1 MRLMVAATAV
11 ALVLPVVAGAQNVR
25 WQKRAVVS
33 QHALQ
38 IVDAIH
44 GVRTKP
50 PEHAP
55 ASNLPDGPAIGN
67 GSVGVTLQE
76 WDTSHILAYVGREG
90 FWSVLRGRI
99 MPMGRLELTIPTLK
113 DAVYYSSENIGPA
126 DVTARYTTA
135 NGSNL
140 HIRSWVAN
148 PQNLVVMELRNDG
161 KQSMPISGSLLDA
174 WGSLGA
180 SGTHGYERRAT
191 WLRVSPETVDAHIGE
206 RSGRDPAG
214 NFHGTIRSVRIW
226 AKAGAPQGS
235 ALRGLQPRYLFA
247 PVSST
252 NTGSTR
258 EECGFLAMPQHAFTV
273 EAAVKPSALSGSQA
287 IFSAMTSDKWQHWP
301 VPGPAHTS
309 YGFSLSLVDGKLSAM
324 LNRVRV
330 TAPSTL
336 SVTRWSDVAAA
347 YNGAR
352 LSLYVNGHRVATTT
366 SFPSTSMVEGPS
378 WDWNAIHPG
387 DRQLPFAGCA
397 PLGML
402 AVSVEGHQARMNSG
416 GFSLVLAPGQHAN
429 LVIAASDDRDG
440 AHWWSH
446 SINVVADM
454 TPQELLHL
462 WYGHLNWW
470 RSFWSK
476 SYISIP
482 NKAVQANWY
491 GSLYLL
497 ACSSRPGSIAPGLWG
512 NFVTSP
518 NPGWNGD
525 YTLDYNYEA
534 PFWAAY
540 PTNHVS
546 LADNYDAPLLY
557 WMKRG
562 EGLAAHRGYKGLFY
576 YCHLSA
582 APGWSGDGA
591 KAIRQKSDALF
602 ASVDCVMRWRYTHSA
617 QYARRVYPFLRGVAQ
632 FWDSYLVLKSGRF
645 MDYNDAADEL
655 HSPGD
660 VNPATSIAFLKLLY
674 GGLLDMDARLNLHE
688 TLAPKWRQILAH
700 LSPLPVVPANTI
712 PALVHAVGDTA
723 LAGMDVIRNTEKGS
737 DWVGVGDRLQSNAP
751 VRIDGSSAGMNSH
764 QAVFPGLA
772 VGLSSP
778 PYLLKAAQNTI
789 KFQQTWYDFNN
800 NSSFYPAAAAVGY
813 DPLAILKHMD
823 LLIGH
828 FSYPNFMFQMGGG
841 GTENFATIPAAVCM
855 MLLQSYQGSMR
866 VFADWPKT
874 EDASFGDLL
883 ACGDV
888 EVSSALHGGRVSYV
902 QLRSVRGGT
911 VRVVNPWPGH
921 RVLLNRLHGGRRFI
935 AGGVLTVPTTKDEE
949 LMLTEAR

>member
-1 MRLMVAATAV
+1 MRLRVAATAF
-11 ALVLPVVAGAQNVR
+11 ALVLPVLAGAQKVR
-25 WQKRAVVS
+25 WQNDVVIG
-33 QHALQ
+33 QHAMQ
-38 IVDAIH
+38 IVDGIH

-50 PEHAP
+50 PKHAP

-126 DVTARYTTA
+126 DIIARYTTA

-161 KQSMPISGSLLDA
+161 RQSMPISGSLLDA

-180 SGTHGYERRAT
+180 AGTHGFNQQAS

-226 AKAGAPQGS
+226 PKAGAPQGS
-235 ALRGLQPRYLFA
+235 SLRGLKPRYIFA
-247 PVSST
+247 PVSHKS
-252 NTGSTR
+252 TGSTR
-258 EECGFLAMPQHAFTV
+258 EECGFLAMPQRAFTI
-273 EAAVKPSALSGSQA
+273 EAVMRPTVLTGQQA

-301 VPGPAHTS
+301 VPGPAQTS

-336 SVTRWSDVAAA
+336 SVTRWSDVVAT
-347 YNGAR
+347 YDGAR
-352 LSLYVNGHRVATTT
+352 LSLYVNGHQVATTT
-366 SFPSTSMVEGPS
+366 SFPPASMVEGPG

-387 DRQLPFAGCA
+387 DSQLPFSGCA
-397 PLGML
+397 PSGIL
-402 AVSVEGHQARMNSG
+402 AVSVEGHHAQMNSG
-416 GFSLVLAPGQHAN
+416 GFSLVLAPGQHAD

-440 AHWWSH
+440 THWRSH
-446 SINVVADM
+446 SLNLLATM
-454 TPQELLHL
+454 TPQAVSHL
-462 WYGHLNWW
+462 WHEHLTWW
-470 RSFWSK
+470 RGFWSK
-476 SYISIP
+476 SYIAIP

-497 ACSSRPGSIAPGLWG
+497 ACSSRPGSTAPGLWG

-546 LADNYDAPLLY
+546 LANNYDEPLLY

-562 EGLAAHRGYKGLFY
+562 QGLAAHRGYKGLFY

-602 ASVDCVMRWRYTHSA
+602 ATVDCIMRWRYTHSA

-632 FWDSYLVLKSGRF
+632 FWDSYLVLKSGRY

-674 GGLLDMDARLNLHE
+674 GGLLAIDGRLHLRENLV
-688 TLAPKWRQILAH
+688 PKWRQILAH

-712 PALVHAVGDTA
+712 PGLVHAVGETA
-723 LAGMDVIRNTEKGS
+723 LAGKDVIRNTEKGS
-737 DWVGVGDRLQSNAP
+737 DWVNVGDRLQPNAP

-764 QAVFPGLA
+764 QAVFPGMA
-772 VGLSSP
+772 VGLGSP
-778 PYLLKAAQNTI
+778 PNLLKAAQNTI
-789 KFQQTWYDFNN
+789 ELQQTWYDFNN

-813 DPLAILKHMD
+813 DPVDILRHMD
-823 LLIGH
+823 LLVSH

-841 GTENFATIPAAVCM
+841 GTENFATIPTAVCM
-855 MLLQSYQGSMR
+855 MLLQSYQGNIR
-866 VFADWPKT
+866 VFANWPKT

-883 ACGDV
+883 ACGDF
-888 EVSSALHGGRVSYV
+888 EVSSALHGGKVMFV
-902 QLRSVRGGT
+902 QVTSKRGGDA
-911 VRVVNPWPGH
+911 RVVNPWPNEKV
-921 RVLLNRLHGGRRFI
+921 RLIKLHGGSREVKGAILNVILRKNEEI
-935 AGGVLTVPTTKDEE
+935 MLQPTK
-949 LMLTEAR
+949 

>member
-1 MRLMVAATAV
+1 MRLRVTATAV
-11 ALVLPVVAGAQNVR
+11 ALVLPVLAGAQKVR
-25 WQKRAVVS
+25 WQNDAIIG
-33 QHALQ
+33 QHAMQ

-44 GVRTKP
+44 GVRTKQP
-50 PEHAP
+50 KRAP
-55 ASNLPDGPAIGN
+55 DSRFPDGPAIGN

-76 WDTSHILAYVGREG
+76 WDTSHLLAYIGREG

-99 MPMGRLELTIPTLK
+99 MPMGRLELTVPNLK
-113 DAVYYSSENIGPA
+113 HAAYYSSENIGPA
-126 DVTARYTTA
+126 DVTARYTTT

-140 HIRSWVAN
+140 HIQSWVAN
-148 PQNLVVMELRNDG
+148 PENLVVMELRNDG
-161 KQSMPISGSLLDA
+161 KQPMPISGSLLDA

-180 SGTHGYERRAT
+180 AGTHGYERRAS
-191 WLRVSPETVDAHIGE
+191 WLSVSPETVDAHIGE

-235 ALRGLQPRYLFA
+235 TLRGLKPRYLFA

-258 EECGFLAMPQHAFTV
+258 EECGFLAMPQHAFTI
-273 EAAVKPSALSGSQA
+273 EAVMRPTALTGQQA
-287 IFSAMTSDKWQHWP
+287 IFSAMTSDPWQHWP
-301 VPGPAHTS
+301 VPGPAQIS
-309 YGFSLSLVDGKLSAM
+309 YGFSLSIVDGKLSAM

-336 SVTRWSDVAAA
+336 SVTKWSDVVAT
-347 YNGAR
+347 YDGAR
-352 LSLYVNGHRVATTT
+352 LSLDVNGHQVATTT
-366 SFPSTSMVEGPS
+366 SFPPASMVEGPG

-387 DRQLPFAGCA
+387 DRRLPFAGCA
-397 PLGML
+397 PSGILV
-402 AVSVEGHQARMNSG
+402 VSVEGHQARMNSG
-416 GFSLVLAPGQHAN
+416 GFSLVLAPGQHADV
-429 LVIAASDDRDG
+429 VIAASDDRDG
-440 AHWWSH
+440 AHWRSH
-446 SINVVADM
+446 SLNVVGDM
-454 TPQELLHL
+454 TQQELSHL
-462 WYGHLNWW
+462 WHQHLNWW
-470 RSFWSK
+470 RGFWSK
-476 SYISIP
+476 SYIAIP
-482 NKAVQANWY
+482 DKAVQANWY

-497 ACSSRPGSIAPGLWG
+497 ACSSRPGGTAPGLWG

-518 NPGWNGD
+518 NAGWNGD

-562 EGLAAHRGYKGLFY
+562 QGLAAHRGYKGLFY

-602 ASVDCVMRWRYTHSA
+602 ATVDCIMRWRYTHSA

-632 FWDSYLVLKSGRF
+632 FWDSYLVLKSGRY

-712 PALVHAVGDTA
+712 PGLVHAVGDTA
-723 LAGMDVIRNTEKGS
+723 LAGKDVIRNTEKGS
-737 DWVGVGDRLQSNAP
+737 DWVNVGDRLRPNAP

-772 VGLSSP
+772 VGLNSP
-778 PYLLKAAQNTI
+778 PNLLKAAQNTI
-789 KFQQTWYDFNN
+789 ELQQTWYDFNN

-813 DPLAILKHMD
+813 DPVAILKHMD
-823 LLIGH
+823 LLISH

-841 GTENFATIPAAVCM
+841 GTENFATIPTAVCL
-855 MLLQSYQGSMR
+855 MLLQSYQGSIR
-866 VFADWPKT
+866 VFADWPRAD
-874 EDASFGDLL
+874 DASFGGLL

-888 EVSSALHGGRVSYV
+888 EVSSALHGGQVSYV
-902 QLRSVRGGT
+902 QLRSLRSGS

-921 RVLLNRLHGGRRFI
+921 RVLLTRLHGGSRSI
-935 AGGVLTVPTTKDEE
+935 SGSVLTVPTTKDEE
-949 LMLTEAR
+949 LMLTEAH